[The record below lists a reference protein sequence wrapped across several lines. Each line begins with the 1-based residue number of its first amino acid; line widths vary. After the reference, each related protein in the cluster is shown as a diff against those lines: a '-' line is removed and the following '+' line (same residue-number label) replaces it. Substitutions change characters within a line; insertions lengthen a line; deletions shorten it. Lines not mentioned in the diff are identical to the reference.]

1 MSESVDKLIVG
12 EVAPSIPAPRRQE
25 HRWIFV
31 LLLLGLVS
39 TLVLTT
45 LAGNAQT
52 FALLFKANLVFVLC
66 IVGAQTLRYVA
77 MTISTRVLAEI
88 VGMRVPF
95 TQMFQV
101 NVAAQA
107 ANRTFVGGAAGV
119 LIRFAYFFKRGMHSG
134 TYGAVEGIEG
144 ALGFLATCSIF
155 TTGLAIL
162 LASGAASGF
171 RWDMSVLV
179 ILGALA
185 LAGAVITLVR
195 RRDWVERTADWS
207 VRGVDRIVSRI
218 LRRSVYDP
226 ARVRGAVNDFYKAL
240 DLARR
245 DPARVFI
252 SFLCCV
258 GRLGCDAV
266 ALYFAFRALGYDAA
280 PGQVMLIFVVS
291 TSVSTIAA
299 VPGQIG
305 VMEGM
310 LSLMSAA
317 FGIPA
322 PVAVGATLLYR
333 LISFWLPI
341 PFGYAFAWNLTRKGL
356 L

>member
-1 MSESVDKLIVG
+1 
-12 EVAPSIPAPRRQE
+12 
-25 HRWIFV
+25 
-31 LLLLGLVS
+31 
-39 TLVLTT
+39 
-45 LAGNAQT
+45 
-52 FALLFKANLVFVLC
+52 
-66 IVGAQTLRYVA
+66 
-77 MTISTRVLAEI
+77 
-88 VGMRVPF
+88 
-95 TQMFQV
+95 MFQV

-144 ALGFLATCSIF
+144 GLGFLATCSLF
-155 TTGLAIL
+155 LVGLSIV
-162 LASGAASGF
+162 LASGAASEF
-171 RWDMSVLV
+171 RWDVIGLV
-179 ILGALA
+179 ILGALV
-185 LAGAVITLVR
+185 LAAAVITIVR
-195 RRDWVERTADWS
+195 RRDWVERAADWI

-218 LRRSVYDP
+218 LRRSIYDP
-226 ARVRGAVNDFYKAL
+226 ARVRGAVNDFYNAL
-240 DLARR
+240 ELAKR
-245 DPARVFI
+245 DPARMFI

-266 ALYFAFRALGYDAA
+266 ALYFAFHALGYDAA
-280 PGQVMLIFVVS
+280 PGQVLLIFVVS

-317 FGIPA
+317 FGIPV
-322 PVAVGATLLYR
+322 PIAVGATLLYR
-333 LISFWLPI
+333 LVSFWLPI

-356 L
+356 V